1 MGLPLRSV
9 TVDTCGISR
18 FASELDI
25 FDMAWVVWLTIAPAP
40 VATGSSKAATS
51 TPARTHSPNIFN
63 STPLRT
69 PAPITKV
76 SARSG
81 HRPRDAVPRTPPPTD
96 PSGQEEPPASAA
108 RKQSASFRFAVNQ
121 FVDITP
127 GCAACVLP
135 NN

>member
-1 MGLPLRSV
+1 M
-9 TVDTCGISR
+9 TVDTCGISC

-25 FDMAWVVWLTIAPAP
+25 LDMAWVVWLTIAPAP
-40 VATGSSKAATS
+40 VAMGSSNAATS

-81 HRPRDAVPRTPPPTD
+81 HRPRDAVHIRTRVHRSQRPERTT
-96 PSGQEEPPASAA
+96 G
-108 RKQSASFRFAVNQ
+108 FR
-121 FVDITP
+121 
-127 GCAACVLP
+127 
-135 NN
+135 